1 MLTTKDEA
9 LIRAFYEWG
18 KTLDE
23 ARDMWETI
31 FDDYKERLGAKL
43 DIPKLAN
50 EIVKLTPHGGYREEC
65 RQFFDGKQYDL
76 IVSMIMGTPSSTN
89 AGLTASSAGL
99 SVSNNGMVTIKG
111 EVGEWSAA
119 VDDKW
124 SDIFLDP
131 IGEPGEPGV
140 IGGKWWSPIEIE
152 KWDLEEELVDYPT
165 SADPEIIE
173 VKDEE
178 GKIVWK
184 SRIKG
189 EQSK

>member
-65 RQFFDGKQYDL
+65 RQFFDGKQHEL
-76 IVSMIMGTPSSTN
+76 IVSMIMGTPSGTY
-89 AGLTASSAGL
+89 ARLTASSAGL

-119 VDDKW
+119 VD
-124 SDIFLDP
+124 
-131 IGEPGEPGV
+131 
-140 IGGKWWSPIEIE
+140 GKWWSPIGIE
-152 KWDLEEELVDYPT
+152 KWDLDCPT
-165 SADPEIIE
+165 SEDPEIIG
-173 VKDEE
+173 VRDEE

-184 SRIKG
+184 SKIKG
-189 EQSK
+189 